1 MRNVV
6 FAIPVFILMIV
17 VVMLPLL
24 IGVYVYRDAKRRGM
38 NAVLWTL
45 IAILAPSLI
54 GFILYLLVRG
64 NYSDLKCPRCDT
76 TVTEQYVVCPKCG
89 AKLKPSCPNC
99 STPVEPDWTV
109 CPKCAQPLP
118 TVQEDIVTPVRPKD
132 KTLWK
137 ILAAIIIIPVVLLL
151 VLGLSFS
158 AVSGGGSSS
167 LREVSFDEYYAD
179 QELPERTK
187 EYVREWI
194 EGLEIS
200 TDHAYALRYTHRFDP
215 ESKTKDYY
223 YLIYVPGGGD
233 VDRRGFGHSTGLF
246 STAFKL
252 ELEGASGQDG
262 LYCAMTTSKKA
273 APQLRVTLNGK
284 RLEDEVTVVEFNPTL
299 YTIASES
306 DYSMLTNAAG
316 DLYVEQVEKEM
327 EPELVTITVAED
339 GQEVAAGEF
348 DAPDFLLDTVV
359 GIHELQYLEE
369 YPASLEKFQLSD
381 YVTLSVHY
389 ADTTGEVHYEDT
401 SDYLIVEAERAW
413 YLIEIGPNSV
423 IEKILEEGQIT
434 GRDDVLVYEISE
446 DAYAALGELFV
457 KP

>member
-1 MRNVV
+1 MSNIV
-6 FAIPVFILMIV
+6 FAIPVFMLMIIV
-17 VVMLPLL
+17 ALLPLL
-24 IGVYVYRDAKRRGM
+24 IGVYVYRDAKRREM
-38 NAVLWTL
+38 NAALWTL

-54 GFILYLLVRG
+54 GFIIYLLVRG
-64 NYSDLKCPRCDT
+64 NYSNLKCPRCDA

-99 STPVEPDWTV
+99 SAPVEPDWTV

-118 TVQEDIVTPVRPKD
+118 TVQEDIITPVQPKD

-151 VLGLSFS
+151 VLGISFS

-167 LREVSFDEYYAD
+167 LREISFDEYYAD
-179 QELPERTK
+179 QETPESTK

-215 ESKTKDYY
+215 ESKSKDYY
-223 YLIYVPGGGD
+223 YLIYVPGGGGAE
-233 VDRRGFGHSTGLF
+233 RCGFGYSAGLF

-252 ELEGASGQDG
+252 DLEGTNNQDG
-262 LYCAMTTSKKA
+262 LYCAMTTSNKA

-284 RLEDEVTVVEFNPTL
+284 RLDYEITVVEFNPTL

-306 DYSMLTNAAG
+306 DYSSLKAASG
-316 DLYVEQVEKEM
+316 ELYLESEEREM
-327 EPELVTITVAED
+327 VAEFATFTKYVD
-339 GQEVAAGEF
+339 GQEYEIAEF
-348 DAPDFLLDTVV
+348 DMPDFLLNTVV
-359 GIHELQYLEE
+359 GIHELHYLEE
-369 YPASLEKFQLSD
+369 DPAFLQGYELQNF
-381 YVTLSVHY
+381 YTLDILFV
-389 ADTTGEVHYEDT
+389 DNTGNAHYEDT
-401 SDYLIVEAERAW
+401 WNFLIVEVSGSY
-413 YLIEIGPNSV
+413 YLLEIGPNSQ

-434 GRDDVLVYEISE
+434 SRDDVQAYEISA
-446 DAYAALGELFV
+446 DAYAALGGLFV